1 MDADILG
8 LLSFRHVDLLWKKTS
23 ELSERKTLEL
33 QGIHH
38 IDPRFFASI
47 SFHSKSGQIK
57 DTWGQRVEAHPSLW
71 IKNSSTYV
79 RMDGGTKQSRSESF
93 TATAQ
98 INDAWVALELYIEV
112 TFLLI
117 CGFVSGGSFKPC
129 FCIILLNSYF
139 YLEITD
145 FRNWMIHNHP

>member
-1 MDADILG
+1 
-8 LLSFRHVDLLWKKTS
+8 
-23 ELSERKTLEL
+23 
-33 QGIHH
+33 
-38 IDPRFFASI
+38 
-47 SFHSKSGQIK
+47 
-57 DTWGQRVEAHPSLW
+57 
-71 IKNSSTYV
+71 
-79 RMDGGTKQSRSESF
+79 MDGGTKQSRSESF